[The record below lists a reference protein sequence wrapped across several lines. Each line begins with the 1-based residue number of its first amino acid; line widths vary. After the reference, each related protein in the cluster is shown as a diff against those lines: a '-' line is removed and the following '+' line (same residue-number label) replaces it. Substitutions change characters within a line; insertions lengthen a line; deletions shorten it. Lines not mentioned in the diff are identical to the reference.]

1 MRKAFIGVTIAI
13 VGILIGIYFRPLV
26 SGDNV
31 YREFKKFERV
41 FNISFKNYV
50 DEVDATE
57 MMEAAIKGLLGSL
70 DVHSV
75 YISDEEMKR
84 VKEDMQGSFD
94 GIGIEF
100 DIIRDT
106 VTVVT
111 PISGGPS
118 ESLGILAGDRIVK
131 IDGETAVGIPR
142 RDVPKRLKG
151 PKGTTVEVDIK
162 RDGETELIHYI
173 IIRDKIPIFSVDA
186 SFIVDST
193 DIGYIK
199 IGRFA
204 ATTYNEMV
212 EAIRKMQQIGMK
224 KLVLDLRGNP
234 GGYLQQ
240 AVYIADE
247 FLPGGEMIVY
257 TKGRKPE
264 FSEEYYSTTGGAME
278 NIPLIVL
285 INAGS
290 ASASEIVSGAI
301 QDLDRGMIVGTTSF
315 GKGLVQ
321 RPFNLGDGSTFRL
334 TISKYYTPSG
344 RSIQRPY
351 KDKDKYRH
359 LVGRLNLDEGS
370 YLENPLEKYK
380 EHVRKIDGEEEINL
394 DSLPIYHTKSG
405 RIVLGGGGITPDY
418 IVLEDTSRMTKLLSK
433 LFRKRAFYDFSTSY
447 LKGDGKDISTKYKDD
462 FAGYYRNFE
471 VDKSMLE
478 EFKALAESLDIEWDD
493 EQFETDKKYVKLWIK
508 SFMAKNIWNR
518 NRQIQVTSSA
528 DRQLTKA
535 LSLFPEVEKISSL
548 R

>member
-1 MRKAFIGVTIAI
+1 MKKSFIGVTIAI
-13 VGILIGIYFRPLV
+13 VGIFVGLYFQPLI

-41 FNISFKNYV
+41 FNISYKNYV
-50 DEVDATE
+50 DPVDAKK
-57 MMEAAIKGLLGSL
+57 MMEEAIKGLLGSL

-75 YISDEEMKR
+75 YISAEEMKR

-100 DIIRDT
+100 DVIRDT

-118 ESLGILAGDRIVK
+118 ETLGILAGDKIVK
-131 IDGETAVGIPR
+131 IDGENAVGIPR
-142 RDVPKRLKG
+142 SDVPKKLKG
-151 PKGTTVEVDIK
+151 PKGTTVDVDIK
-162 RDGETELIHYI
+162 RDGEPELIHYKI
-173 IIRDKIPIFSVDA
+173 VRDKIPLFSVDA

-204 ATTYNEMV
+204 ATTFNEMKK
-212 EAIRKMQQIGMK
+212 AIGKMQQQGMK

-240 AVYIADE
+240 AFLIADE
-247 FLPGGEMIVY
+247 FLSGGQMIVY

-264 FSEEYYSTTGGAME
+264 FDEEYYSTPGGEME
-278 NIPLIVL
+278 KVPLIVL

-321 RPFNLGDGSTFRL
+321 RQFDLGDGSQFRL
-334 TISKYYTPSG
+334 TISRYYTPSG

-359 LVGRLNLDEGS
+359 LAGRLNLEEGS

-380 EHVRKIDGEEEINL
+380 EHALKINGKDPINI
-394 DSLPIYHTKSG
+394 DSLPIFHTKSG

-433 LFRKRAFYDFSTSY
+433 LFRKRVFYDFSTSY
-447 LKGDGKDISTKYKDD
+447 LKGDGKDIKAKYKND
-462 FAGYYRNFE
+462 FADYFRNFE
-471 VDKSMLE
+471 VDSAMIG
-478 EFKALAESLDIEWDD
+478 EFKDLAESLDIEWND
-493 EQFETDKKYVKLWIK
+493 EQFKTDKKYVKLWIK
-508 SFMAKNIWNR
+508 SFMAKIIWNR

-528 DRQLTKA
+528 DRQLNKA
-535 LSLFPEVEKISSL
+535 LTLFPVAEKISSL
-548 R
+548 K